1 MDGKE
6 IRNFKSRVNE
16 YLDVLRETP
25 LIGKKPGKQ
34 KHLYLRLIIKQ
45 VSLMYIVSVVKKE
58 IELVL
63 FIDNRQ
69 NPNKIKKYK
78 A

>member
-1 MDGKE
+1 
-6 IRNFKSRVNE
+6 
-16 YLDVLRETP
+16 
-25 LIGKKPGKQ
+25 
-34 KHLYLRLIIKQ
+34 
-45 VSLMYIVSVVKKE
+45 MYIVSVVKKE